1 MRCRDAKQWLIT
13 QRDDLSQAET
23 ATLQEHLKQC
33 PACHAVEQDIHR
45 IEALLCTAAPRVYP
59 HVSTEKI
66 MQAVQQQWRITQ
78 QLEELRT
85 QQQMRMARL
94 RTVGT
99 ALAALGFFTLASL
112 PLLVLAIAII
122 QTDLVVKAL
131 SLLSSVIDILFVL
144 AQYSQIGLTLV
155 ARNNW
160 LLSAVAFAVVIMMGM
175 WLRLMRPPQEA

>member
-13 QRDDLSQAET
+13 QRENLSQSET

-33 PACHAVEQDIHR
+33 PDCYAAEQRLHQVEAVLHPS
-45 IEALLCTAAPRVYP
+45 APRVCP
-59 HVSTEKI
+59 RVSTEKI
-66 MQAVQQQWRITQ
+66 MQAVLQQSQITQ

-85 QQQMRMARL
+85 QQQLRMARL
-94 RTVGT
+94 RTIGT
-99 ALAALGFFTLASL
+99 LLAAIGFFTLGSL

-131 SLLSSVIDILFVL
+131 SLLSSGIDILFVIG
-144 AQYSQIGLTLV
+144 QYLQLGLTLV
-155 ARNNW
+155 THNNW
-160 LLSAVAFAVVIMMGM
+160 LLSFVAFSVVVMMGM